1 MAKEIEKEVQTLG
14 KGKLLL
20 IVLAVFIVVPLMM
33 LSLLYFTNENFQFI
47 ANRSLSKAPGLI
59 GEYFSKFPTKE
70 EREAQKREV
79 AQYLIELDIESA
91 SDKLML
97 IQKEDSKLYSDLL
110 KIMMQMDAAKTEQI
124 IERIREASVK
134 KDVLLSTLEQ
144 IRSDQMENLKKKAK
158 HYESLPL
165 PDAVVEIQN
174 QLMGGGTSYKDMARI
189 IESMNEQIAAKI
201 LKNLDGELA
210 VNLLSKFESAEK
222 SREIEEM
229 MQKLRSEE
237 QKLVSAAQV
246 YNEKKPEEL
255 VEEIG
260 NTKKYKLA
268 ELSVIYRNMR
278 VSQAAQVLAR
288 VEDKDFISELFDQ
301 MKLDERLANGASGIT
316 DDLARAV
323 KVYQDYNK
331 KVNELVKIYSQMDAK
346 QVGKVIAA
354 LFNSSNAV
362 QRYTLNNGETVVI
375 TDQDLSIDILE
386 RLQPKK
392 AGEILDTLEVQLASQ
407 ISKRFTLVSPEA

>member
-20 IVLAVFIVVPLMM
+20 IILAVFIVVPLTM

-47 ANRSLSKAPGLI
+47 TNRSLSKVPGVI
-59 GEYFSKFPTKE
+59 GDYFSKFPTKE
-70 EREAQKREV
+70 EREAQKKEV
-79 AQYLIELDIESA
+79 AQYLIGLDIESA

-97 IQKEDSKLYSDLL
+97 IQKEDGKLYSDLL

-124 IERIREASVK
+124 LERIREASIK

-144 IRSDQMENLKKKAK
+144 IRKDQMENLEEKAK

-237 QKLVSAAQV
+237 QKLVNIAQV

-255 VEEIG
+255 VKEIG

-268 ELSVIYRNMR
+268 ELSAIYRNMR
-278 VSQAAQVLAR
+278 VSQAAQVLAQ
-288 VEDKDFISELFDQ
+288 VEDNDFISELFDQ
-301 MKLDERLANGASGIT
+301 MKLDERLANGESRIT

-346 QVGKVIAA
+346 QVGQVIAT

-362 QRYTLNNGETVVI
+362 QRYTLNSGETVVI